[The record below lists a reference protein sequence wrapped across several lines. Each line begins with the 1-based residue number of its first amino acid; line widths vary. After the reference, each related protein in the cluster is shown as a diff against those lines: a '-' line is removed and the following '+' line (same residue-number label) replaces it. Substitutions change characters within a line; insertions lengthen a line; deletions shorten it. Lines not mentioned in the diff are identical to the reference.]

1 MPSYWPQPAYM
12 AEIGRRGGLVRSER
26 KRAALEVNIRK
37 ARLAR
42 GQKPGPR
49 RLPTEPLTSH
59 ERELLVLLDWG
70 CSSREIA
77 AEMGRNVHAVRHRI
91 SILCQ
96 KFEAKTCRDAVLAA
110 RARGLVED

>member
-1 MPSYWPQPAYM
+1 M

-26 KRAALEVNIRK
+26 KRAALEESIKK

-49 RLPTEPLTSH
+49 RLPTEPLTNR
-59 ERELLVLLDWG
+59 ERELLVLLAWG

-77 AEMGRNVHAVRHRI
+77 DELGTSVYAVRHRI
-91 SILCQ
+91 NILCQ
-96 KFEAKTCRDAVLAA
+96 KFQAKTRRDAVLAA
-110 RARGLVED
+110 RARGLVDD